1 MTAMT
6 PTQKSAL
13 LGIQGNLLRIS
24 LTGKASINLRQYEKM
39 GLVKA
44 INKVVLVPWGEGTE
58 MRLDKL
64 VLTAKGRRMLGAM
77 P

>member
-24 LTGKASINLRQYEKM
+24 LTGKASINLRQYERM
-39 GLVKA
+39 GLVRA
-44 INKVVLVPWGEGTE
+44 INKMVLVPWGEGTE
-58 MRLDKL
+58 MRLDR
-64 VLTAKGRRMLGAM
+64 LTLTEKGRRVLEAM